1 MGCQNCVNCFHKTE
15 NASEITSNKPIQKT
29 ITSSQ
34 LQSTKHTT
42 ATMPSSSSASHS
54 NMPSYTSSTQFEP
67 DVNLPLQTQ
76 ILALINNHRSYH
88 NVNPLTYNVQIESI
102 AQRFAESL
110 CQKEQLLCSNNEYK
124 NEPLGECLF
133 ACNDT
138 ITAKKIVDSWY
149 NEIRKYNWSKRND
162 TAGNFTQ
169 IVWKDSKEFGFGY
182 AKSKGGIHYMV
193 GNFFPA
199 GNYVGEHERNVF
211 PRRDTNS
218 GNVVCESRAGN
229 NVNNAGSSS
238 NTHGDQFETQK
249 QKLIAQ
255 YNNFYEDGGDVSDV
269 DGKKQTAIQH
279 VNVDN
284 NNNCNNNTANNSNNS
299 NDDVENEALQCHNDY
314 RNKHHAPPLTINK
327 ELSAIAQQYADYLA
341 KNDIFEHSDNKYK
354 NNPLGENLY
363 MCSGTAITGKSMTT
377 SWYNEIKDYDFTK
390 PGFSMQTGHFTQVI
404 WKSTTQMGIG
414 YAKSESG
421 NYYGVANYYPAG
433 NFTGE
438 FKQNVLNI

>member
-1 MGCQNCVNCFHKTE
+1 MGCQNCVNCFHKNE

-34 LQSTKHTT
+34 LQSTKHNTP
-42 ATMPSSSSASHS
+42 TMPSSSSASHS
-54 NMPSYTSSTQFEP
+54 NIPSYTSLSNFEP
-67 DVNLPLQTQ
+67 DTNLPLQKQ
-76 ILALINNHRSYH
+76 ILSLINNHRSFH
-88 NVNPLTYNVQIESI
+88 NVNPLTYNVQIENI

-110 CQKEQLLCSNNEYK
+110 CEKEQLLCSNNEYK

-138 ITAKKIVDSWY
+138 ITAKKVVDSWY
-149 NEIRKYNWSKRND
+149 NEIRKYNWNKRND

-182 AKSKGGIHYMV
+182 AKSKSGIHYMV

-211 PRRDTNS
+211 PRKDTNS
-218 GNVVCESRAGN
+218 TNSNVVSESRGAN
-229 NVNNAGSSS
+229 NVNVNSS
-238 NTHGDQFETQK
+238 NQFETQK

-255 YNNFYEDGGDVSDV
+255 YNNFYEDGDVSDV
-269 DGKKQTAIQH
+269 DAKKQTAIQH
-279 VNVDN
+279 VNVDDN
-284 NNNCNNNTANNSNNS
+284 NNNNS
-299 NDDVENEALQCHNDY
+299 NDDVENEALHCHNDY
-314 RNKHHAPPLTINK
+314 RTKHHAPPLTINK
-327 ELSAIAQQYADYLA
+327 ELSSIAQQYADHLA

-354 NNPLGENLY
+354 GNPLGENLY
-363 MCSGTAITGKSMTT
+363 MCSGTAITGKAMTS

-414 YAKSESG
+414 YAQSESG

>member
-15 NASEITSNKPIQKT
+15 NANEITSNKPIQKT

-42 ATMPSSSSASHS
+42 LTMPSSSSASHS

-67 DVNLPLQTQ
+67 DTNLPLQSQ

-218 GNVVCESRAGN
+218 GNNGNNVVCESRAGN
-229 NVNNAGSSS
+229 NVNNHVNNVGSSS
-238 NTHGDQFETQK
+238 NSNQFETQK

-269 DGKKQTAIQH
+269 DAKKQTGIQQH
-279 VNVDN
+279 VNDN
-284 NNNCNNNTANNSNNS
+284 NNNNNDG
-299 NDDVENEALQCHNDY
+299 NDNDVENEALQCHNDY

-341 KNDIFEHSDNKYK
+341 KNDIFEHSDNKYN

-377 SWYNEIKDYDFTK
+377 SWYNEIKDYDFNK